1 MPYSI
6 NLSFVS
12 EIDTLLSH
20 AIGKNISNG
29 EGEGEGASM
38 AVTRRDRITLNFFIV
53 IFSSRTPREWE
64 EG

>member
-20 AIGKNISNG
+20 AIGKNISN
-29 EGEGEGASM
+29 GEGEGASM